1 MHALMWT
8 RRVNEH
14 HRMRRVRR
22 SSAGRCG
29 ALTEPGLLARWWA
42 PGDIDPVAG
51 HQFELDMGP
60 WGRQACRVLEV
71 EPERLLSYT
80 FGEGAVDT
88 TITWRLVPKSPRI
101 LLTAGNSIWTPLGR
115 ARPRRHGHGW
125 PSVLARCRLR
135 RTCRWLTQG

>member
-1 MHALMWT
+1 MSTTTIECDEFVGHPPAAVW
-8 RRVNEH
+8 
-14 HRMRRVRR
+14 
-22 SSAGRCG
+22 C

-51 HQFELDMGP
+51 HQFELEMGP

-88 TITWRLVPKSPRI
+88 TITWRLVPEGTGTRVF
-101 LLTAGNSIWTPLGR
+101 LTHQGFDLDSPLGR
-115 ARPRRHGHGW
+115 QAYDGMGMGW
-125 PSVLARCRLR
+125 PSVLARI
-135 RTCRWLTQG
+135 TCAVPAAG